1 MALAI
6 LPEDLG
12 GDAAADA
19 HRGEG
24 AIFWPAMTYCAREA
38 LNKSAI
44 AMLWK
49 TWFWSILRQRWMVE
63 TTVAKQQT
71 FAGLAWQNKGKQTRR
86 ERFLA
91 EMDAIIP
98 WAQLLELI
106 EPHYPKAGNGRPP
119 LGLEKMLRI
128 YFLQIWFNLSDP
140 GAEEALYDSESMRRF
155 ARIEL
160 SFDKVPDESTIL
172 NFRHLLEEHDLTKA
186 MFERING
193 LMEQKGLLLRAGTIV
208 DATIIAAPSST
219 KNATESRDPEMKQTK
234 KGNNWHFGMKVH
246 VGTDRRGVVH
256 SLTATHAATADIIEM
271 NALLHGQERTIFG
284 DQAYWKEA
292 DRQRFRAA
300 GVRYRV
306 NRRGTAQRPLTEH
319 QKKINQSRS
328 RTRARGEHAFRIV
341 KQLWGFAKVR
351 YRGIA
356 KNAARAFTSFALAN
370 LYLMRR
376 WISPYQAWCL

>member
-1 MALAI
+1 M
-6 LPEDLG
+6 
-12 GDAAADA
+12 
-19 HRGEG
+19 
-24 AIFWPAMTYCAREA
+24 
-38 LNKSAI
+38 
-44 AMLWK
+44 
-49 TWFWSILRQRWMVE
+49 
-63 TTVAKQQT
+63 AKQQT
-71 FAGLAWQNKGKQTRR
+71 FAGLAWQNKGKRTRR
-86 ERFLA
+86 ERFLG

-98 WAQLLELI
+98 WGQLLDLI
-106 EPHYPKAGNGRPP
+106 EPHYPKAGKGRPP

-140 GAEEALYDSESMRRF
+140 GAEEAIYDSESMRRF

-160 SFDKVPDESTIL
+160 SEDKVPDETSIL
-172 NFRHLLEEHDLTKA
+172 NFRHLLEEHELTKA

-193 LMEQKGLLLRAGTIV
+193 MLEGKGLLLRSGTIV

-219 KNATESRDPEMKQTK
+219 KNGTESRDPEMKQTK

-246 VGTDRRGVVH
+246 VGTDKRGVVH
-256 SLTATHAATADIIEM
+256 SLTATHAATADITQM
-271 NALLHGQERTIFG
+271 NALLHGQERAIFG

-292 DRQRFRAA
+292 DRRRFGAA

-306 NRRGTAQRPLTEH
+306 NRRGTAQRPLTDY

-341 KQLWGFAKVR
+341 KQLWGFTKVR

-356 KNAARAFTSFALAN
+356 KNAARALTSFALAN
-370 LYLMRR
+370 LYLMRKFIVPR
-376 WISPYQAWCL
+376 QETCLC

>member
-1 MALAI
+1 M
-6 LPEDLG
+6 
-12 GDAAADA
+12 
-19 HRGEG
+19 
-24 AIFWPAMTYCAREA
+24 
-38 LNKSAI
+38 S
-44 AMLWK
+44 
-49 TWFWSILRQRWMVE
+49 
-63 TTVAKQQT
+63 KQQT
-71 FAGLAWQNKGKQTRR
+71 FAGLAWENKGKKTRR

-98 WAQLLELI
+98 WRQLMELI

-128 YFLQIWFNLSDP
+128 YFLQIWLNLSDP
-140 GAEEALYDSESMRRF
+140 GAEEAIYDSESMRRF

-160 SFDKVPDESTIL
+160 SEDKIPDETSIL
-172 NFRHLLEEHDLTKA
+172 NFRHLLEEHELTKA
-186 MFERING
+186 MFEKING
-193 LMEQKGLLLRAGTIV
+193 MLEGKGLLLRSGTIV

-219 KNATESRDPEMKQTK
+219 KNGTESRDPEMKQTK
-234 KGNNWHFGMKVH
+234 KGKNWHFGMKVH
-246 VGTDRRGVVH
+246 VGTDKRGVVH
-256 SLTATHAATADIIEM
+256 SLTATHAATADITQM
-271 NALLHGQERTIFG
+271 NTLLHGKERTLFG

-306 NRRGTAQRPLTEH
+306 NRRGTKQRPLTDH
-319 QKKINQSRS
+319 QKTINQSRS
-328 RTRARGEHAFRIV
+328 RHRARGEHAFRIV

-356 KNAARAFTSFALAN
+356 KNAARALTSFALAN

-376 WISPYQAWCL
+376 CIVPYQEWCL